1 MQRLLIRIFLVGM
14 YQKLRICEECSTWNT
29 SEVTNMAGMFG
40 NAKNFNQ
47 PIGNW
52 NTSKVTTMASMFY
65 YAHKF
70 NQPIGNWNT
79 SNVTNMQST
88 FH

>member
-1 MQRLLIRIFLVGM
+1 
-14 YQKLRICEECSTWNT
+14 
-29 SEVTNMAGMFG
+29 
-40 NAKNFNQ
+40 
-47 PIGNW
+47 
-52 NTSKVTTMASMFY
+52 MASMFY